1 MAVTLK
7 ESEYIDPDAA
17 SPWRASGQTK
27 MHCVVTSVSPFRG
40 VQTGVHVTFML
51 WWNLL
56 LLLLRAQTY
65 RWCQI
70 SSYRLKKWLKE
81 QKKHTNTHTRTIKT
95 RRQKNLCMQ
104 QLCKTNDTRYT
115 CGVCLDSC
123 VSECAQVQITESEA
137 TFDRTGRAPDVPV
150 KSRIRRHNRISA
162 CFSPFNTNHTLHGL
176 LAISFLNAM

>member
-81 QKKHTNTHTRTIKT
+81 QKKHTNTQTHTHARSKHGDKKICVCSNCVKLTTHDIPVVCVWT
-95 RRQKNLCMQ
+95 L
-104 QLCKTNDTRYT
+104 
-115 CGVCLDSC
+115 VCLS
-123 VSECAQVQITESEA
+123 VHKYRSLNLKPHSTEQDELQMCLSKAE
-137 TFDRTGRAPDVPV
+137 
-150 KSRIRRHNRISA
+150 
-162 CFSPFNTNHTLHGL
+162 
-176 LAISFLNAM
+176 

>member
-81 QKKHTNTHTRTIKT
+81 QKKTHKHTNTHTRTIKT
-95 RRQKNLCMQ
+95 RRQKICVCSNCVKLTTHDIPVVCVWT
-104 QLCKTNDTRYT
+104 L
-115 CGVCLDSC
+115 VCLS
-123 VSECAQVQITESEA
+123 VHKYRSLNLKLHSTEQDELQMCLSKAE
-137 TFDRTGRAPDVPV
+137 
-150 KSRIRRHNRISA
+150 
-162 CFSPFNTNHTLHGL
+162 
-176 LAISFLNAM
+176 